1 VTRFALLLA
10 LAPLFA
16 PALALTP
23 TQAWARRARVAAAQA
38 APPAVRY
45 RLEIPD
51 PASQYVE
58 IEMVVEGA
66 RGVTAGVAMPAWTP
80 GSYVIRDHARR
91 IFDLRAEDLEGRP
104 LTLGRGDKQTWLVS
118 HGGRP
123 FRVRYRLFADEL
135 SVRTNHVDDRH
146 ASLVGAATFLY
157 VVGELGRA
165 AEVTIALPPGWRA
178 FSALPQRDAGAAEVR
193 LSAASYDALVDAPIE
208 LGAPELRR
216 FEVEGKTIELV
227 MTAPAGHNADLERLT
242 ADLERIVRAFAAMMG
257 GLPFARYV
265 FLVHAAAASGGG
277 LEHADSSSLQVR
289 RDQFA
294 EERGYEGFA
303 HLAAHEFF
311 HLWNVK
317 RIRDAALTPYE
328 YARESYTRLLWFHEG
343 FTETLENLAL
353 VRAGITA
360 PEQHLRELGAGWT
373 AYRRRPGRG
382 IEPIGE
388 HSFDAWIKGYKP
400 AANHGAAMVSYY
412 EKGWLIGACLDLELR
427 LRAASRGKRG
437 GLEGLFRRLMRSHGA
452 SGRGITQAEIVAAAS
467 AEAGEDLSAFFKQYV
482 DGADELPLPALL
494 GRIGVRV
501 TSSAPWQ
508 AEGAEAGLKER
519 RARVWVGL
527 RTTDLK
533 VMDIEP
539 GSPAKAA
546 GLMYGDEVIA
556 VAGRRVRGDQGLRE
570 HLADHAVGAVVELTL
585 FRGDRLE
592 RRRLTLAEDPHK
604 IYRFELAPREG
615 LDPSV
620 LAARDAWLAGPPE
633 AKPTPSE

>member
-1 VTRFALLLA
+1 MARS
-10 LAPLFA
+10 
-16 PALALTP
+16 ALALVIASLFAAATP
-23 TQAWARRARVAAAQA
+23 SQAWARRPRAAPAAAA
-38 APPAVRY
+38 APAVRY
-45 RLEIPD
+45 RLAIPD

-123 FRVRYRLFADEL
+123 FRVRYRLFADEM

-146 ASLVGAATFLY
+146 ASLVGPATFLY
-157 VVGELGRA
+157 VVGELERA

-178 FSALPQRDAGAAEVR
+178 FSALPQRDVGAAEVR
-193 LSAASYDALVDAPIE
+193 LAAASYDALADAPIE

-216 FEVEGKTIELV
+216 FQVEGKTIELV
-227 MTAPAGHNADLERLT
+227 MTAPAGHNAELDRLS
-242 ADLERIVRAFAAMMG
+242 AELERIVRAFAAMMG
-257 GLPFARYV
+257 ALPFSRYV
-265 FLVHAAAASGGG
+265 FLVHAAATNGGG

-294 EERGYEGFA
+294 EDRGYEGFA

-317 RIRDAALTPYE
+317 RIRDQALTPYD
-328 YARESYTRLLWFHEG
+328 YAREGYTRLLWFHEG

-360 PEQHLRELGAGWT
+360 PAQHLRELAEGWT

-382 IEPIGE
+382 VAPIGE
-388 HSFDAWIKGYKP
+388 HSYDAWIKGYKP
-400 AANHGAAMVSYY
+400 AANHGAVMVSYY
-412 EKGWLIGACLDLELR
+412 EKGGLIGACLDLELR
-427 LRAASRGKRG
+427 LRAASRGQRG
-437 GLEGLFRRLMRSHGA
+437 GLDGLFRRLMRSHGA
-452 SGRGITQAEIVAAAS
+452 SGRGITQAAIVAAAS
-467 AEAGEDLSAFFKQYV
+467 AEAGEDMSDFFERYV
-482 DGADELPLPALL
+482 DGTEELPLPALMAKV
-494 GRIGVRV
+494 GVRV
-501 TSSAPWQ
+501 TLSSPW
-508 AEGAEAGLKER
+508 EGEAAGLKER
-519 RARVWVGL
+519 RARAWAGL
-527 RTTDLK
+527 RTSDLK

-539 GSPAKAA
+539 GSPASAA
-546 GLMYGDEVIA
+546 GLMYGDEVVA

-570 HLADHAVGAVVELTL
+570 HLADHPVGAAVELTL

-604 IYRFELAPREG
+604 TYRFELAPREELG
-615 LDPSV
+615 PTV
-620 LAARDAWLAGPPE
+620 LALRDAWLAGPPA
-633 AKPTPSE
+633 AKAPAGE